1 MNVKRKSMK
10 TEDQNTGKISKEM
23 AGLKV
28 KIDKKERTTSFNQPI
43 SLTTEN
49 LNVKNNEAVGKSKD
63 YYQLET
69 NVCLTSFRIY
79 PSGDLLKNP
88 IHTYTLNQL

>member
-28 KIDKKERTTSFNQPI
+28 KIDKKERTTSFNQPHHRKF
-43 SLTTEN
+43 ECD
-49 LNVKNNEAVGKSKD
+49 K
-63 YYQLET
+63 Q
-69 NVCLTSFRIY
+69 
-79 PSGDLLKNP
+79 
-88 IHTYTLNQL
+88 